1 MTQRIK
7 SAIYSIILFLS
18 KKQFSS
24 RNKKILIVKTDEIG
38 DYLLWRNFASY
49 YKTSPR
55 FEGYKITL
63 CGNKAWKNLYE
74 AFDSS
79 CFDEVI
85 WLDKQLFKSN
95 MPYRYRFLKKINS
108 EKFEIV
114 INTIYSRCLRID
126 DSIVIAANAKT
137 NIGMPANDNNVLS
150 FERGY
155 DKNLYQ
161 FLADLPI
168 ENLFDFYRNKLFT
181 AFATSQTIPGTPL
194 TFDKAQIE
202 RRSTLPEN
210 YFVVFPGSNK
220 PDRIWQSSNFKLVAE
235 HIHKNYGFHIV
246 ICGAESDLKYA
257 ESLTQV
263 LKIPFTDLCG
273 KTNLKEFLEVLAYA
287 KGILSIDT
295 GSVHLAA
302 TVQCPVFGI
311 FNGSQYGRFA
321 PYPPEIFKN
330 FFSIYS
336 DAVEMDISNSNF
348 EKYRYLSPVNYDEV
362 SAKKVIDSINIFY
375 ENRTRVIIPIV

>member
-18 KKQFSS
+18 KKQYSS
-24 RNKKILIVKTDEIG
+24 RNKKILLVKTDEIG
-38 DYLLWRNFASY
+38 DYLLWRNYASY
-49 YKTSPR
+49 YKTCPR
-55 FEGYKITL
+55 FKSYKITL
-63 CGNKAWKNLYE
+63 CGNIAWKNLFD

-79 CFDEVI
+79 HFDEVI
-85 WLDKQLFKSN
+85 WLDKQQFKSN
-95 MPYRYRFLKKINS
+95 MPYRYRFLRKINA

-114 INTIYSRCLRID
+114 VNTIYSRCLRID
-126 DSIVIAANAKT
+126 DSIVIAADAKT

-150 FERGY
+150 FEKGY

-161 FLADLPI
+161 QLADIPV

-181 AFATSQTIPGTPL
+181 AFATSQTIPVTPL
-194 TFDKAQIE
+194 SFDKTQLE
-202 RRSTLPEN
+202 RKTTLPEN

-220 PDRIWQSSNFKLVAE
+220 ADRIWPALNFKLVTE
-235 HIHKNYGFHIV
+235 HILEKHGFHIV
-246 ICGAESDLKYA
+246 ICGAETDLKYA
-257 ESLTQV
+257 ESLTQL

-273 KTNLKEFLEVLAYA
+273 KTNLKEFLKILAYA
-287 KGILSIDT
+287 KGIISIDT

-330 FFSIYS
+330 FFSIYP
-336 DAVEMDISNSNF
+336 DTVEKDINNSNF
-348 EKYRYLSPVNYDEV
+348 EKYRYLSPVKYEEV
-362 SAKKVIDSINIFY
+362 SAKKVIDSIKIFF
-375 ENRTRVIIPIV
+375 ENRT